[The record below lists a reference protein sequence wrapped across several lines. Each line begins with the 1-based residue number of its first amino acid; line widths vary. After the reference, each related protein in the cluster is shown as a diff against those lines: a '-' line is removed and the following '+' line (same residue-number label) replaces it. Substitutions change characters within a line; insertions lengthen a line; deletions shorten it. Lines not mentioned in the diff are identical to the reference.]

1 MNENTLHRK
10 YAFTYTPRK
19 NSTTAKTTETVRLY
33 IANNPDCTVNE
44 IAEALK
50 YTASWTRSITNML
63 NKAKKIHVTGKV
75 PKTKIQTWKVGK
87 KV

>member
-1 MNENTLHRK
+1 MSRH
-10 YAFTYTPRK
+10 
-19 NSTTAKTTETVRLY
+19 NSTTAKTTEAVRLY

-44 IAEALK
+44 IAEALE
-50 YTASWTRSITNML
+50 YTPSWTRSITNML
-63 NKAKKIHVTGKV
+63 NKAKKIYVTGKV